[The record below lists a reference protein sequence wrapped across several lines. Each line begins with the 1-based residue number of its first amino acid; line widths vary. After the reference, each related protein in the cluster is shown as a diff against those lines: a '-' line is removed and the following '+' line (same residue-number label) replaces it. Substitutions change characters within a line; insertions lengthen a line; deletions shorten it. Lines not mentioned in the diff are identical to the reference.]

1 MAGWE
6 RRDLIA
12 NRRIEQW
19 NERNDGESSP
29 EKKRQHRLGKT

>member
-19 NERNDGESSP
+19 NDDEQWREQS
-29 EKKRQHRLGKT
+29 EEEAIAQAE